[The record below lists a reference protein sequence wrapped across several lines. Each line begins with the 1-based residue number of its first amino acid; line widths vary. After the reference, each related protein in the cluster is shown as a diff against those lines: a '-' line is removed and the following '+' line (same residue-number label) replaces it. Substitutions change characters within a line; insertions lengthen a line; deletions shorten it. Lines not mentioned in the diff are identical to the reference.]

1 MAFLNK
7 LRSLPLPPVK
17 NVLNVAMQTARQT
30 MPEKP
35 KKSDYEEPAPSS
47 NHGGTSGPPPAVP
60 PRPQSVRFADQ
71 QGMINFTQTHT
82 HQRDNYCLIK
92 IGFLARLSY

>member
-7 LRSLPLPPVK
+7 VRSLPLPPVK
-17 NVLNVAMQTARQT
+17 NILNVALQTVRQT

-35 KKSDYEEPAPSS
+35 DKGEYEEPR
-47 NHGGTSGPPPAVP
+47 GGPPPPIP

-71 QGMINFTQTHT
+71 NDGESFVPCSTRASVKT
-82 HQRDNYCLIK
+82 
-92 IGFLARLSY
+92 

>member
-7 LRSLPLPPVK
+7 VRSLPLPPVK
-17 NVLNVAMQTARQT
+17 NILNVALQTARQS

-35 KKSDYEEPAPSS
+35 DKSDYEQPRGAP
-47 NHGGTSGPPPAVP
+47 PIP

-71 QGMINFTQTHT
+71 PNG
-82 HQRDNYCLIK
+82 K
-92 IGFLARLSY
+92 ICIS